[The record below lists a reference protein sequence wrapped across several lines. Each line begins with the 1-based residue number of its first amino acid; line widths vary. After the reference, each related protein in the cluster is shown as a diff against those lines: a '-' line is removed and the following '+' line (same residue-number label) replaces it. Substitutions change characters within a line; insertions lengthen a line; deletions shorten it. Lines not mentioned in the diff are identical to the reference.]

1 MFANVF
7 AAACVLLLV
16 LGGVVWATGDTTRDA
31 TSLADALRAA
41 IATAMGAAD
50 GNGR

>member
-1 MFANVF
+1 MFAKV
-7 AAACVLLLV
+7 AAAGCLLLLV

-31 TSLADALRAA
+31 TSRADALRAA